1 MRGRRARARQSRNH
15 VSPSSSTVG
24 TTPEVHWIC
33 RCCYNQHATRRR
45 QQTTTNGSTTQSA
58 VSGGDDE
65 TKVRCEAITKVG
77 NRCQYTSC
85 CDVVL
90 DDGIKRG
97 CVHHKTKSS
106 FNKKIEEKRLLTA
119 AKRELRKQRKQ
130 RIADEVASGTSSRD
144 STSHNVN
151 SSGDDADGGG
161 SKEQTSDK
169 EYSKIV
175 QVKRRKKKYYEA
187 TKYMCSVC
195 GKSGHTR
202 PTCPEIQ
209 IFLESRHLR
218 KTLNQKIRNANVNRD
233 KVRKMQASHL
243 HQRDRQKTKTF
254 WKRRKPVEK
263 EGTTHVEASDAN
275 SQNVMPDNR
284 AVMEGFLRPPIERM
298 SRSSRIRQ
306 LIVRATSVLD

>member
-1 MRGRRARARQSRNH
+1 MRGRRARARQSRKH

-24 TTPEVHWIC
+24 NDSPKSTGSADAVTT
-33 RCCYNQHATRRR
+33 NT
-45 QQTTTNGSTTQSA
+45 QQDDDKPTTNGSTTQSA

-90 DDGIKRG
+90 DDGTVKRG

-169 EYSKIV
+169 KSI
-175 QVKRRKKKYYEA
+175 RR
-187 TKYMCSVC
+187 
-195 GKSGHTR
+195 
-202 PTCPEIQ
+202 
-209 IFLESRHLR
+209 
-218 KTLNQKIRNANVNRD
+218 
-233 KVRKMQASHL
+233 
-243 HQRDRQKTKTF
+243 
-254 WKRRKPVEK
+254 
-263 EGTTHVEASDAN
+263 
-275 SQNVMPDNR
+275 
-284 AVMEGFLRPPIERM
+284 
-298 SRSSRIRQ
+298 
-306 LIVRATSVLD
+306 